1 MDFSQIEPIYLRHTL
16 RLSWITLS
24 AGENECELSAI
35 RQYTHAGRPL
45 GTAEFIGALE
55 QQTQRHLAPQRRG
68 RPRKTT
74 VDERQI
80 DLSFAP

>member
-1 MDFSQIEPIYLRHTL
+1 VKFRGQKKLA
-16 RLSWITLS
+16 LSETVHKTPKVAALITKLS
-24 AGENECELSAI
+24 
-35 RQYTHAGRPL
+35 GRPL